1 MEFTE
6 EEKQAYQERLKMR
19 AAYKA
24 QQEAETKAAKAE
36 PKSKEVFKSK
46 IGKGFANVLSK
57 TADKAEGAR
66 AKYDYVKGQ
75 TGRITSAITPAKKPA
90 KGKMPPQLKQYA
102 YKHHRAKARTAVRYK
117 QPVYR
122 QLPRSDAFT
131 DLIHGPPTRP
141 SYGGGNDMFDE
152 MVHGSSKRSKK
163 KGDDFFKGLI

>member
-6 EEKQAYQERLKMR
+6 EEQQAYQERLKMR

-24 QQEAETKAAKAE
+24 QQEAEAKAE
-36 PKSKEVFKSK
+36 PKQNKEVFKSRF
-46 IGKGFANVLSK
+46 GKGFAKVLSK

-75 TGRITSAITPAKKPA
+75 TGRITHAITPAKKPV

-102 YKHHRAKARTAVRYK
+102 YKHHRTKARSTVRYK

-122 QLPRSDAFT
+122 QMPRNDAFS

-141 SYGGGNDMFDE
+141 SYSGGNDMFDE
-152 MVHGSSKRSKK
+152 MVHGNSKRSKK

>member
-1 MEFTE
+1 
-6 EEKQAYQERLKMR
+6 MR
-19 AAYKA
+19 AAYK
-24 QQEAETKAAKAE
+24 QQHEAEAKAAKAE
-36 PKSKEVFKSK
+36 PKQGKEDKQVFKSK
-46 IGKGFANVLSK
+46 IGKGFAKVLSK

-75 TGRITSAITPAKKPA
+75 TGRITSAIAPAK

-102 YKHHRAKARTAVRYK
+102 YKPRRAKARTMVRYK

-122 QLPRSDAFT
+122 QMPRNDAFS

-152 MVHGSSKRSKK
+152 MVHGKRTGKK